1 MKISLNNLIIMF
13 VVLLLTALFDNLIWP
28 FPGQNFWLT
37 IAMQLGIALISISPI
52 GSFCLR
58 LLFGSRKPQ
67 TRAEIER
74 LSDLFSEVY
83 DEVKAQYPKIQ
94 KNIKYYID
102 DSLDINAYAIGS
114 NTITVTKGSLMNL
127 SDEELKGILGHEF
140 GHIVNGDTALQSFL
154 LVGNTVFWILWFMA
168 KLIQLVFLVVGIF
181 MDDDFMLAKFFG
193 FCSSLLM
200 NLVFFLVQCLLLIN
214 SRVNEFKADKF
225 SYTLGYGEGLLKVLY
240 ILNEITLGQKM
251 TVLEKIKSSHPNT
264 VERIG
269 ALERMLINSEVIA

>member
-1 MKISLNNLIIMF
+1 MKISVNNLIIMF
-13 VVLLLTALFDNLIWP
+13 VVLLLTSLFDNLIWP
-28 FPGQNFWLT
+28 FPNQDFWIVLS
-37 IAMQLGIALISISPI
+37 MQLGIALVSVSPI
-52 GSFCLR
+52 GSFFLR

-67 TRAEIER
+67 TREEIER
-74 LSDLFSEVY
+74 LSELFNEVY

-94 KNIKYYID
+94 KNINYYID

-154 LVGNTVFWILWFMA
+154 LVGNTVFWIVWFMA
-168 KLIQLVFLVVGIF
+168 KLIQLVFLAVGIF
-181 MDDDFMLAKFFG
+181 MDDDFALSKFFG
-193 FCSSLLM
+193 FCSNLLM
-200 NLVFFLVQCLLLIN
+200 NLAFFLVQCLLLIN

-225 SYTLGYGEGLLKVLY
+225 SYSLGYGEGLLKVLY
-240 ILNEITLGQKM
+240 VLNEFTMGQKM
-251 TVLEKIKSSHPNT
+251 TALEKIKSSHPNT

-269 ALERMLINSEVIA
+269 AMERMLMNSEALA